1 MLFLS
6 SVDGMA
12 SGKNTFTVLVAVGL
26 DVTVSD
32 KVPHK
37 YKGHRGKKKKLKIR

>member
-26 DVTVSD
+26 DLTVSD

-37 YKGHRGKKKKLKIR
+37 YKGHQEEKVEN

>member
-6 SVDGMA
+6 SVDGKA
-12 SGKNTFTVLVAVGL
+12 SGENTLTVLDL
-26 DVTVSD
+26 TVSD

-37 YKGHRGKKKKLKIR
+37 YKAHQEEKVEN